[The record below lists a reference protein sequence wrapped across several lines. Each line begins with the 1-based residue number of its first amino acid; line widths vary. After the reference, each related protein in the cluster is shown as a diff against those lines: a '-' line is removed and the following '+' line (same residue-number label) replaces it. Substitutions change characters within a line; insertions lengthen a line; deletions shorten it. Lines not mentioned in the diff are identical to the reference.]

1 MHAHLTALADST
13 DFGAHTL
20 PGSTASPTEPSA
32 SATALMRPT
41 LGLTSLP
48 TRTPSRCS
56 GARVVDA
63 APHGLSV
70 SASTRL
76 SVSASCLW
84 HPREPRATGAVQRG
98 AQFTAL
104 RRHTAPHLGV
114 ISRHLASSR
123 VHRSLSSDAA
133 LHLVTM
139 VNHRAANASV
149 YASIAVLRP
158 ADRAAKTLSKGRMAV
173 RPQLG
178 PSGGRAVGGVSS
190 HASL

>member
-1 MHAHLTALADST
+1 M
-13 DFGAHTL
+13 
-20 PGSTASPTEPSA
+20 
-32 SATALMRPT
+32 
-41 LGLTSLP
+41 
-48 TRTPSRCS
+48 
-56 GARVVDA
+56 
-63 APHGLSV
+63 
-70 SASTRL
+70 
-76 SVSASCLW
+76 
-84 HPREPRATGAVQRG
+84 RG

-178 PSGGRAVGGVSS
+178 SSGGRAVGGVSS